1 VNRLVEILREDVRG
15 SGASGAD
22 AALIDYEDAPLRRF
36 HIRVCV
42 ASTGGV
48 FADGFAL
55 GIIGIALSLAAPEL
69 GLGDV
74 WLGLLGGASLAGLF
88 AGALLTGLAAD
99 RFGRRPIFSLNMLIA
114 GVLSLMQFLVASR
127 SELLRLRFAIGFL
140 LGTDYVVSKALL
152 TEFIPRRLR
161 GRILGMLSV
170 AWAGGYAC
178 AYAVG
183 FTLTDAGPGA
193 WRLMLLASAAPC
205 LLVLPLRVTMP
216 ESPLWLVNHG
226 FRERAERIVQ
236 AKLGRSIRIPGR
248 TVAVAVRAG
257 RWRQLFS
264 PRWRVRTWIGC
275 TFFVC
280 QVIPYFA
287 VGTFV
292 TQVMSALHIRGGYVG
307 GLIYNLSL
315 FAGAIAGLA
324 IVDRIPRRSFLIG
337 SFAAAALTMLPL
349 SVWPNAPPVVMVLLF
364 AVFAGVLSAA
374 SNLCYVYLP
383 ELFPTDLRASG
394 IGLAIAASRIGS
406 AVSTFL
412 LPVMVSVLGVR
423 TALGACV
430 AVLAIGGIVCFAFAP
445 ETRNASL
452 EALDLAAAERN

>member
-1 VNRLVEILREDVRG
+1 
-15 SGASGAD
+15 
-22 AALIDYEDAPLRRF
+22 
-36 HIRVCV
+36 
-42 ASTGGV
+42 
-48 FADGFAL
+48 
-55 GIIGIALSLAAPEL
+55 
-69 GLGDV
+69 
-74 WLGLLGGASLAGLF
+74 
-88 AGALLTGLAAD
+88 
-99 RFGRRPIFSLNMLIA
+99 MLIA
-114 GVLSLMQFLVASR
+114 GGLSLMQFLVASR
-127 SELLRLRFAIGFL
+127 SELLLLRFAIGFL

-152 TEFIPRRLR
+152 TEFVPRRVR

-183 FTLTDAGPGA
+183 FLLTKGGPNA
-193 WRLMLLASAAPC
+193 WRFMLLASAAPC
-205 LLVLPLRVTMP
+205 LLVLPLRITMP

-226 FRERAERIVQ
+226 FGERAERIVR
-236 AKLGRSIRIPGR
+236 AKFGRLTRVPAR
-248 TVAVAVRAG
+248 TAPVAVRAG
-257 RWRQLFS
+257 RWRRLFS
-264 PRWRVRTWIGC
+264 ARWRVRTLIGC

-292 TQVMSALHIRGGYVG
+292 TQVMSALHIKGGYVG

-324 IVDRIPRRSFLIG
+324 IVDRIPRRSFLIC

-349 SVWPNAPPVVMVLLF
+349 SVWPNASPVIMVLLF
-364 AVFAGVLSAA
+364 ALFAGVLSGA

-412 LPVMVSVLGVR
+412 LPVVVAALGVR
-423 TALGACV
+423 AALGACV
-430 AVLAIGGIVCFAFAP
+430 AVLAIGGIVCYAFAP

-452 EALDLAAAERN
+452 EALDLAAAEV

>member
-1 VNRLVEILREDVRG
+1 VNPLAEIVREDLRG
-15 SGASGAD
+15 PAGQGTD
-22 AALIDYEDAPLRRF
+22 AAMIDYEDAPLRRF

-69 GLGDV
+69 GLSDV
-74 WLGLLGGASLAGLF
+74 WLGLLGGGSLAGLF

-99 RFGRRPIFSLNMLIA
+99 RFGRRPIFAFNMLIA
-114 GVLSLMQFLVASR
+114 GALSLMQFLVASR
-127 SELLRLRFAIGFL
+127 AELLLLRFAIGFL

-152 TEFIPRRLR
+152 TEFVPRRLR

-183 FTLTDAGPGA
+183 FTLTDVGPGA
-193 WRLMLLASAAPC
+193 WRFMLLASAVPC
-205 LLVLPLRVTMP
+205 LLVLPLRITMP

-226 FRERAERIVQ
+226 FRERAQRIVQ
-236 AKLGRSIRIPGR
+236 AKLGHSIRVPGR
-248 TVAVAVRAG
+248 TVAAAVRAG

-264 PRWRVRTWIGC
+264 ARWRVRTWIGC

-349 SVWPNAPPVVMVLLF
+349 SVWPNAPPVIMVLLF

-394 IGLAIAASRIGS
+394 IGLAIAASRLGS
-406 AVSTFL
+406 AASTFL
-412 LPVMVSVLGVR
+412 LPVMVSALGVR

-430 AVLAIGGIVCFAFAP
+430 AVLAVGGIVCYSFAP
-445 ETRNASL
+445 ETRHASL
-452 EALDLAAAERN
+452 ESLDLAAAERQ

>member
-1 VNRLVEILREDVRG
+1 VNPLVEIVCGQVRG
-15 SGASGAD
+15 PEGPGSAS
-22 AALIDYEDAPLRRF
+22 IDYEDAPLRRF

-69 GLGDV
+69 GLSDV

-99 RFGRRPIFSLNMLIA
+99 RFGRRPIFALNMLIA
-114 GVLSLMQFLVASR
+114 GALSLMQFLSATR
-127 SELLRLRFAIGFL
+127 SDLLLLRFAIGFL

-152 TEFIPRRLR
+152 TEFVPRRLR

-183 FTLTDAGPGA
+183 FTLTDVGPDA
-193 WRLMLLASAAPC
+193 WRFMLLASAAPC
-205 LLVLPLRVTMP
+205 LLVLPLRITMP

-226 FRERAERIVQ
+226 FRERAERIVH
-236 AKLGRSIRIPGR
+236 AKLGRSIRVPAR
-248 TVAVAVRAG
+248 SLAAAVRAG

-324 IVDRIPRRSFLIG
+324 IVDRISRRSFLIG

-349 SVWPNAPPVVMVLLF
+349 SMWPNAPPVVMVLLF
-364 AVFAGVLSAA
+364 AIFAGVLSAA

-406 AVSTFL
+406 AASTFL

-430 AVLAIGGIVCFAFAP
+430 AVLAVGGIVCYAFAP
-445 ETRNASL
+445 ETRHASL
-452 EALDLAAAERN
+452 EALDLAAAEQE

>member
-1 VNRLVEILREDVRG
+1 VNRLVEIVREEVRG
-15 SGASGAD
+15 PEGQGS
-22 AALIDYEDAPLRRF
+22 ALIDYEDAPLRRF

-69 GLGDV
+69 GLSDV

-88 AGALLTGLAAD
+88 VGALLTGLAAD
-99 RFGRRPIFSLNMLIA
+99 RFGRRPIFALNMLIA
-114 GVLSLMQFLVASR
+114 GALSLMQFLVASR
-127 SELLRLRFAIGFL
+127 SELLLLRFVIGFL

-152 TEFIPRRLR
+152 TEFVPRRLR
-161 GRILGMLSV
+161 GRILGTLSV

-183 FTLTDAGPGA
+183 FTLTEAGPEA
-193 WRLMLLASAAPC
+193 WRFMLLASAAPC

-226 FRERAERIVQ
+226 FRERAERIVL
-236 AKLGRSIRIPGR
+236 AKLGRSIRIPRR
-248 TVAVAVRAG
+248 TVAAAIRAG

-264 PRWRVRTWIGC
+264 TRWRVRTWVGC

-292 TQVMSALHIRGGYVG
+292 TQVMSALHIRAGYVA

-324 IVDRIPRRSFLIG
+324 VVDRIPRRSFLIG

-349 SVWPNAPPVVMVLLF
+349 SVWPNAPTIVMVLLF

-406 AVSTFL
+406 AASTFL
-412 LPVMVSVLGVR
+412 LPVMVSVFGVR

-430 AVLAIGGIVCFAFAP
+430 VVLAGGGIVCYAFAP
-445 ETRNASL
+445 ETRHASL
-452 EALDLAAAERN
+452 EALDLAAAEP